1 MMQTSD
7 ALRREKADVYL
18 STSLR
23 AQRVARMRA
32 DALARMTG
40 RLFDN

>member
-23 AQRVARMRA
+23 AQRVAQCAPTRW
-32 DALARMTG
+32 LA
-40 RLFDN
+40 